1 MGSKDKPVIL
11 PSFAPETPVVLSI
24 EKIKALSEEGLR
36 LGRLF
41 ERRITPM
48 KRFSEEDLKIRVR

>member
-1 MGSKDKPVIL
+1 MDSKDKLVIV

-24 EKIKALSEEGLR
+24 EEIEALSEEGLR

-41 ERRITPM
+41 EKRIAPM